1 MTELKITQIGVPG
14 RGDQGAQEFVY
25 IRQDVAG
32 KVHIT
37 VPAISIHVDEED
49 FKRALCEL
57 FPAKGK
63 HGGTF

>member
-14 RGDQGAQEFVY
+14 RGDQGAQEYVFL
-25 IRQDVAG
+25 RQDVPG

-37 VPAISIHVDEED
+37 LPAVSIHVDEED
-49 FKRALCEL
+49 LLRALGEL
-57 FPAKGK
+57 FPVKGK